1 MQRWHLAE
9 ISQICLD
16 DMLWGKVSVREA
28 FQRAEHI
35 FDIEY
40 TLLKEEK
47 CRKVSYDDIDAV
59 DLPDEDFFLDEDD
72 RQEYLDFFGMDT
84 NEKSFL
90 FINEAERL
98 FRIPKRNMELVQVVS
113 NIQFKEE
120 IPDGSY
126 RIESAA
132 LKLGNIV
139 IEDGANSMNCSAA

>member
-1 MQRWHLAE
+1 M
-9 ISQICLD
+9 
-16 DMLWGKVSVREA
+16 
-28 FQRAEHI
+28 
-35 FDIEY
+35 
-40 TLLKEEK
+40 
-47 CRKVSYDDIDAV
+47 

>member
-1 MQRWHLAE
+1 MAE

-59 DLPDEDFFLDEDD
+59 D
-72 RQEYLDFFGMDT
+72 
-84 NEKSFL
+84 K
-90 FINEAERL
+90 
-98 FRIPKRNMELVQVVS
+98 
-113 NIQFKEE
+113 
-120 IPDGSY
+120 
-126 RIESAA
+126 
-132 LKLGNIV
+132 
-139 IEDGANSMNCSAA
+139 